1 VRRQTGN
8 GAKLSLFGGANKACV
23 AGGQKGLIFR
33 FRRFFFVTFFFRK
46 KKVKKAI
53 AKYFVSLFPNIFVT
67 NNIGK
72 T

>member
-33 FRRFFFVTFFFRK
+33 FRRLFFVTFFLRK
-46 KKVKKAI
+46 KKVNKSHCEI
-53 AKYFVSLFPNIFVT
+53 FLIFISEYFRNE
-67 NNIGK
+67 
-72 T
+72 